1 MIEMDYLRSDLKDLI
16 PYKASNIEYDIILD
30 SNESPF
36 DIPDSTKERLIEY
49 ISIGNIFN
57 RYPDPNST
65 ALREAIAHYCG
76 VKPNNILVAAGSDEL
91 IRMIINAFVDKY
103 EYVLC
108 PSPSF
113 SMYNIYT
120 KICGGIPLDIQLRKD
135 YSYDMDKFIS
145 ADRQYNAKVAFICN
159 PNNPTGTVIEK
170 QDIIYLIK
178 NFDGLVVIDEAY
190 FEFYG
195 ETMVDSV
202 LDYEN
207 VIILRTFSKAFG
219 AAGLRIGYLVAN
231 EDLVE
236 DLYIIKSPYNVNTFS
251 QLTALELLK
260 NFDIIRERIDYIVS
274 ERDRLYHILN
284 DVEGIEVV
292 PSKANFLLLQLKDS
306 QEIYAKLLEEGISVR
321 NFPDD
326 TDLSSCIR
334 VSIGTRYENDRFLKV
349 LLSKLE
355 RR

>member
-1 MIEMDYLRSDLKDLI
+1 MDYLRSDLKDLI

-292 PSKANFLLLQLKDS
+292 PSKANFAIAIK
-306 QEIYAKLLEEGISVR
+306 R
-321 NFPDD
+321 
-326 TDLSSCIR
+326 
-334 VSIGTRYENDRFLKV
+334 
-349 LLSKLE
+349 
-355 RR
+355 

>member
-1 MIEMDYLRSDLKDLI
+1 MDYLRSDLKDLI

-65 ALREAIAHYCG
+65 ALREAIAQYCG

>member
-1 MIEMDYLRSDLKDLI
+1 MDYLRSDLKDLI